1 MEIEKIETNLKR
13 KLLLYSSRVK
23 FFPNSKNIE
32 SHVVRINP
40 EFNFQEVLGFRS
52 CSYGK
57 HLLYFKHN

>member
-13 KLLLYSSRVK
+13 NLLLHPSCIK
-23 FFPNSKNIE
+23 LFPNPKNIE

-40 EFNFQEVLGFRS
+40 EFSFQEILGFRR

-57 HLLYFKHN
+57 HLLYFKYN